1 MAARRIVQMNQ
12 RILVTGATGAVGREV
27 VPRLAVSGVQVR
39 AACRHPEM
47 LALPEDYV
55 DTLVMD
61 LRNPADLDRALEDTE
76 KIFYLSPLDEYMAED
91 AALLVERARAHGVR
105 YLVRVSALGVDYPR
119 KITLGKVHGE
129 VERIIRGSG
138 IECTFLRPNSFMQ
151 NFVTYWGES
160 IRRQN
165 AFSIPQ
171 GQGRVS
177 LIDARDIA
185 DVAVAVLTQD
195 GHAGKT
201 YELTGPEALSNHDIA
216 RIFSDVL
223 GREISYRDISLK
235 NARNSLIEQGMSEW
249 MVTVILELFEMSAA
263 DEAAE
268 VNDTVE
274 QLIGRAPIRF
284 EAFARD
290 FSHAFR

>member
-1 MAARRIVQMNQ
+1 MTQK
-12 RILVTGATGAVGREV
+12 ILVTGATGTVGREV
-27 VPRLAVSGVQVR
+27 VPRLAASGVQVR

-55 DTLVMD
+55 EAVVMN
-61 LRNPADLDRALEDTE
+61 LRDPAELDRALEDIE
-76 KIFYLSPLDEYMAED
+76 KIFYLSPLDETMVED
-91 AALLVERARAHGVR
+91 AALMVERARAHGVR
-105 YLVRVSALGVDYPR
+105 HLVRLSALGVDHPR

-138 IECTFLRPNSFMQ
+138 IDCTFLRPNSFMQ
-151 NFVTYWGES
+151 NFITYWSES

-165 AFSIPQ
+165 AFYIPQ

-177 LIDARDIA
+177 IIDSRDIA
-185 DVAVAVLTQD
+185 DVAAAVLTQD
-195 GHAGKT
+195 GHAGKV
-201 YELTGPEALSNHDIA
+201 YELTGPEALSNFDIA
-216 RIFSDVL
+216 RVLSDVL
-223 GREISYRDISLK
+223 GREISYRDIPVDD
-235 NARNSLIEQGMSEW
+235 ARSALTGQGMSEW
-249 MVTVILELFEMSAA
+249 MVRVILELFEMSKADDAA
-263 DEAAE
+263 Q

-284 EAFARD
+284 DAFVRD